1 MAEVAVAEVAV
12 AEVAGVLVAAAAAM
26 AVTAVT
32 ATAAVGTA
40 VALVPTEMC
49 SIAGASP
56 SHYHS
61 LEILCNVDLSQ

>member
-1 MAEVAVAEVAV
+1 MAVAEVAV

-26 AVTAVT
+26 TVTAVT

>member
-12 AEVAGVLVAAAAAM
+12 AEVAGMLVAAAAAM

-49 SIAGASP
+49 SIAGAS
-56 SHYHS
+56 HCHS